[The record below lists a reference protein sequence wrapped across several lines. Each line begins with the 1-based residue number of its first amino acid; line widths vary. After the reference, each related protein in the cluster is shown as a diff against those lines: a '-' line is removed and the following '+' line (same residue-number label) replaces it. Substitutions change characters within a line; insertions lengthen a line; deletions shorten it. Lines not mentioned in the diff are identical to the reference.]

1 MTKYV
6 VLSVA
11 TLVFVISFYYG
22 KSTIPPVLIETTS
35 EKELSKSADISKK
48 LPTKQVFTGIKSIE
62 KEKSKQEIKTNLIF
76 LEKKERYKLLAGFA
90 KIEKAG
96 HPLIDAIIGLENPDE
111 IDHQTMIN
119 LNNQLQDYIK
129 ENPEMAFKEIKDLL
143 NSFMAKEDPSLR
155 ANLLV
160 TISFVP
166 GKENETKEMA
176 LSELENNRI
185 PEDYFDF
192 SSGRTLS
199 QSKKSSGE
207 DIAVVMAYN
216 AFLSASHKDP
226 SNIDA
231 KTFEI
236 LKKQPNIDI
245 RRMIALTYHRAFP
258 TRGPAML
265 KKLREEKINVFPDN
279 FVLNP

>member
-1 MTKYV
+1 MGKYV
-6 VLSVA
+6 VISVA

-22 KSTIPPVLIETTS
+22 KSTIPPVLIDTPS
-35 EKELSKSADISKK
+35 ENELPKSAANTIKVPK
-48 LPTKQVFTGIKSIE
+48 KQVFTGIKSLE
-62 KEKSKQEIKTNLIF
+62 KEKSEQEIKTNLIF

-90 KIEKAG
+90 KIEKSG

-111 IDHQTMIN
+111 IDHQSMVN
-119 LNNQLQDYIK
+119 LNDQLQNYIK
-129 ENPEMAFKEIKDLL
+129 ENPVMAFKEIKDLL

-185 PEDYFDF
+185 SEDYFDF
-192 SSGRTLS
+192 SNGRTPS
-199 QSKKSSGE
+199 QSKQSSGE

-226 SNIDA
+226 SKIDA
-231 KTFEI
+231 TTFEI
-236 LKKQPNIDI
+236 LKKQPNLDI
-245 RRMIALTYHRAFP
+245 RRMIALTYNRAFP
-258 TRGPAML
+258 SRGPAML

-279 FVLNP
+279 FILNP